1 MKTNSSQWRE
11 VYLCVAL
18 TTMAT
23 LLLELALTRIFSVV
37 FYYHFAF
44 LAISIALFGL
54 GLGGVFSYV
63 VATWKAPLFT
73 CLGRLSVANSLLV
86 IVALAV
92 LLAQGDN
99 LSNWD
104 LALVYFTTALPF
116 FTAGAIV
123 SLAISETIQHVGR
136 VYFYDLAGAAAGCLL
151 LLPLLKLVGGPD
163 TVICAAVT
171 FAVAAAIWHSLAG
184 SVSGRA
190 GSVALALAL
199 VAFLVYNH
207 KHPVLTIR
215 HAKGQAIANEIF
227 TQWNDLSRIG
237 IVRQADG
244 SNSIVIDADAATAI
258 AKFDLANLTPDNVR
272 DLTLQG
278 PALPYAVR
286 PGAKT
291 LIIGPGGGWDVA
303 RALYSGS
310 TDVTGVEINGII
322 ADTIMRERFA
332 GLSNNLYL
340 RPDVHIE
347 VEDGRSFVR
356 RSTEKYQVLQATL
369 VDTWAA
375 TAAGAFALSE
385 NNLYTSDAFRDY
397 LLHLT
402 DDGLLAI
409 TRWGFDPPR
418 ESLRL
423 ISLGIDALGQIGE
436 KEAWRHVIVSR
447 QGSTQGYG
455 ALDTVLIS
463 RKPFTAVDIARAR
476 AIFAAGVQQPIYY
489 PGSEMPNQFRD
500 LLLSPNPAAY
510 ERNYT
515 FDITPVTDD
524 RPFFF
529 YTVQPRD
536 LWAFMKG
543 GAETADRKINKA
555 VPLLFGLM
563 AISLVATLLI
573 LVAPPLVLG
582 ARLPTHRGVRG
593 FLVYFLFIGTGYI
606 LIEVGLIQKFVLF
619 LGHPTYALTVVI
631 FSMLVSSGIGSFVS
645 SRMLGRD
652 EGRLIKVLGL
662 IALMTALLAIVVS
675 SLLSALVWLPL
686 PLKMVL
692 TVALIVPLGL
702 RHGHAVPHGSYAIG
716 RVARAERPLGVVAEC
731 GLERTGLGRR
741 AGLRDLSGVSA
752 DADCRRTC
760 SIWRRWPSSRVCAP
774 VARRRPS
781 PRPGALCWRSERR
794 FGISSPQSIAA
805 GGCRPA
811 LLHRRRRHQGCQS
824 HRVAGSQFPIRT
836 CGAGAARRDPQ
847 RTAQV
852 ALAHAGRGRGLRSDA
867 DPLRPRQP
875 PDHVGQRHLPAVHRS
890 ALRAPA
896 RSACCC
902 TNPYGAPI
910 WSTCWRWA
918 PA

>member
-1 MKTNSSQWRE
+1 VKPHSAQWRE

-63 VATWKAPLFT
+63 VATWTAPLFT
-73 CLGRLSVANSLLV
+73 RLGRLSAVNSLLV
-86 IVALAV
+86 IGALAM

-123 SLAISETIQHVGR
+123 SLAIGETIQQVNR
-136 VYFYDLAGAAAGCLL
+136 IYFFDLAGAAVGCLL
-151 LLPLLKLVGGPD
+151 LLPLLKLMGGPD
-163 TVICAAVT
+163 TVIASAVT
-171 FAVAAAIWHSLAG
+171 FAAAAAIWHSMAG
-184 SVSGRA
+184 SVRGRA

-215 HAKGQAIANEIF
+215 HAKGQTIANEIF
-227 TQWNDLSRIG
+227 TTWNDLSRIG
-237 IVRQADG
+237 ID
-244 SNSIVIDADAATAI
+244 SIVIDADAATAI
-258 AKFDLANLTPDNVR
+258 AKLDLANLTADNAR

-291 LIIGPGGGWDVA
+291 LIVGPGGGWDVA

-310 TDVTGVEINGII
+310 TDVTAVEINGII

-340 RPDVHIE
+340 RPEVHLF

-356 RSTEKYQVLQATL
+356 RSTDKYQVLQATL

-402 DDGLLAI
+402 DDGVLAI

-423 ISLGIDALGQIGE
+423 ISLAIEALGQIGE
-436 KEAWRHVIVSR
+436 KDPWRHVIVSR

-455 ALDTVLIS
+455 ALDTVLIA

-476 AIFAAGVQQPIYY
+476 AIFAGGVQQPIYY
-489 PGSEMPNQFRD
+489 PGSQLPNQFRD
-500 LLLSPNPAAY
+500 LLLSPSPEAY
-510 ERNYT
+510 ERTYT

-543 GAETADRKINKA
+543 GAETEDRKVNKA
-555 VPLLFGLM
+555 VPLLFTLM
-563 AISLVATLLI
+563 AISLLATLLI

-582 ARLPTHRGVRG
+582 ARLPSHRGVRG

-645 SRMLGRD
+645 TRLLGRD
-652 EGRLIKVLGL
+652 EGRLVKALGL
-662 IALMTALLAIVVS
+662 VVLLTALLAIVVS
-675 SLLSALVWLPL
+675 SLLSALVGLPWS
-686 PLKMVL
+686 LKVAL
-692 TVALIVPLGL
+692 TVALIAPLGFVMGMPFPTGL
-702 RHGHAVPHGSYAIG
+702 KRLQEWHAPSVRWAWSLNAASSVLGSVGALVCAIYLGLVQTLSGRARHH
-716 RVARAERPLGVVAEC
+716 RARAHQRRASARGRP
-731 GLERTGLGRR
+731 RPRR
-741 AGLRDLSGVSA
+741 AG
-752 DADCRRTC
+752 
-760 SIWRRWPSSRVCAP
+760 
-774 VARRRPS
+774 
-781 PRPGALCWRSERR
+781 
-794 FGISSPQSIAA
+794 
-805 GGCRPA
+805 
-811 LLHRRRRHQGCQS
+811 
-824 HRVAGSQFPIRT
+824 
-836 CGAGAARRDPQ
+836 
-847 RTAQV
+847 
-852 ALAHAGRGRGLRSDA
+852 
-867 DPLRPRQP
+867 
-875 PDHVGQRHLPAVHRS
+875 AV
-890 ALRAPA
+890 
-896 RSACCC
+896 
-902 TNPYGAPI
+902 TK
-910 WSTCWRWA
+910 
-918 PA
+918 